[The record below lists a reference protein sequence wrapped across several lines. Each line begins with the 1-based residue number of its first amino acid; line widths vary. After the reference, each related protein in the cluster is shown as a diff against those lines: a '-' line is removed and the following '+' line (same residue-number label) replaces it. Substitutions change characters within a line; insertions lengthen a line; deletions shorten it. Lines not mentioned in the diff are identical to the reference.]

1 MHNIHP
7 SICGVVPPPTL
18 EGPVANAERS
28 SQRHHVA
35 SIARL
40 RPRIGRDT
48 SRRHAATALVAFTFI
63 VVHSGDLPRD
73 AATVRLGNRVGP
85 ATKTRELTRDT
96 RTGRFVQ
103 RREPKRRPS
112 TTVVETMKY
121 RKRPKW

>member
-40 RPRIGRDT
+40 RPPSDGNVPT
-48 SRRHAATALVAFTFI
+48 PRRYRACDKPYAAARRTLVAFTFI
-63 VVHSGDLPRD
+63 GFIPATCRGS
-73 AATVRLGNRVGP
+73 AATVPLGNRVGP
-85 ATKTRELTRDT
+85 TTKTREH
-96 RTGRFVQ
+96 
-103 RREPKRRPS
+103 S
-112 TTVVETMKY
+112 
-121 RKRPKW
+121 

>member
-40 RPRIGRDT
+40 RPRIGRIPAT
-48 SRRHAATALVAFTFI
+48 PRRYRADHKAYAAAGPTQVAFTFMGFI
-63 VVHSGDLPRD
+63 P
-73 AATVRLGNRVGP
+73 AAANRCDCP
-85 ATKTRELTRDT
+85 SS
-96 RTGRFVQ
+96 Q
-103 RREPKRRPS
+103 SMRRRRMGS
-112 TTVVETMKY
+112 
-121 RKRPKW
+121 R